1 VLHIFLAEGLTP
13 GNHNREE
20 GEHGMEVVE
29 LTLDEIDRKILSGE
43 IVDSKSIC
51 GVQLFKLHKEKT
63 K

>member
-29 LTLDEIDRKILSGE
+29 FTLDEIEKKMLKGE
-43 IVDSKSIC
+43 IVDAKSIS
-51 GVQLFKLHKEKT
+51 GVLLYKLHIEPS
-63 K
+63 